1 MTVLHRACED
11 LLEALRWE
19 EAIVADLARGASA
32 RESCRKYVD
41 SIFTV
46 WGLRWDLQNE
56 GSPIES
62 PYSTGDSI

>member
-1 MTVLHRACED
+1 MTVLNRACVD

-19 EAIVADLARGASA
+19 EVIEADPARGASA

-41 SIFTV
+41 SIFPV

-62 PYSTGDSI
+62 PNSKGDSI